1 MNNAKFVNMGSK
13 ELEEIA
19 EAAKN
24 SLIEEY
30 NIHIPQSKAIATI
43 AYAFIKE
50 CTKELKE
57 DDEDINVLEMFTV
70 GKHDGELVTVPGQ
83 EFKLLI
89 KDDK

>member
-1 MNNAKFVNMGSK
+1 MNNAKFVEIGSK

-24 SLIEEY
+24 TLIEEY

-43 AYAFIKE
+43 AYTFIKE
-50 CTKELKE
+50 CVKELKE
-57 DDEDINVLEMFTV
+57 DDDEINVVEMFTI
-70 GKHDGELVTVPGQ
+70 GKHEGEIVTTPGQ

>member
-1 MNNAKFVNMGSK
+1 MNNAKFVEVSSK
-13 ELEEIA
+13 ELEQIA
-19 EAAKN
+19 ENAKN

-50 CTKELKE
+50 CAKEVKE
-57 DDEDINVLEMFTV
+57 DDDINVFEMFTI
-70 GKHDGELVTVPGQ
+70 GKHDGELVTTPGQ
-83 EFKLLI
+83 EFKLII